1 MVIIN
6 ANHQRIVVTI
16 ATAGA
21 VMLWDGIKGEAHFKT
36 LVTRERGRRDERG
49 RRCLIFRELELQEE
63 MKMKRRRFI

>member
-6 ANHQRIVVTI
+6 TNHQRIVVTM

-21 VMLWDGIKGEAHFKT
+21 VKLWDGMEGEVHFKT
-36 LVTRERGRRDERG
+36 VVTRERGEEG

-63 MKMKRRRFI
+63 TKMRRRRRRGVI